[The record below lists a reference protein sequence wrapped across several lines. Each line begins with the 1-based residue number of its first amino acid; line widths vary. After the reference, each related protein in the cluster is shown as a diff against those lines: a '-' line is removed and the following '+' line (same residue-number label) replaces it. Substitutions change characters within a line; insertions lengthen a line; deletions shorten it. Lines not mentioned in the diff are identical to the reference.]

1 MSLEERV
8 SKLESLMPLDFADYP
23 VDVLTGYYISRNTG
37 LLVEQSVSEVVFYNT
52 RQEKDGELLQGLMA
66 QASLSLFI
74 TMRTMKLLG
83 RSMMEIQV

>member
-1 MSLEERV
+1 MSSQFLK
-8 SKLESLMPLDFADYP
+8 SF
-23 VDVLTGYYISRNTG
+23 
-37 LLVEQSVSEVVFYNT
+37 FYNT